1 MTAPPGSPAP
11 SDHGPWGLDL
21 LRGGRH
27 RRPEPPS
34 VVHLVFSD
42 GTEVVLAAG
51 SSLARSMGLV
61 AGLAAATA

>member
-1 MTAPPGSPAP
+1 MVALPGSPP
-11 SDHGPWGLDL
+11 SSDRGSWGLDL
-21 LRGGRH
+21 LQGGRH

-42 GTEVVLAAG
+42 GTEIVLAAG